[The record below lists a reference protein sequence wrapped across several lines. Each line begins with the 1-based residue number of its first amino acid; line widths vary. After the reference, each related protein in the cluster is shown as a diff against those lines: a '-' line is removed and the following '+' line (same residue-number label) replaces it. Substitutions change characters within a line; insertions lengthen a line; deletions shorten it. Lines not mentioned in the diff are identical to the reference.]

1 MLATAQQTPSAP
13 RWETTMRDADYREA
27 FLYEIAE
34 LRRRRDGLRRT
45 ADDEAFGYGA
55 RHIARVQAS
64 EVTRAIT
71 IVRRIYRNLDDI
83 ERRRAEDYLRA
94 CYAETAAVPPPVPLE
109 YYQS

>member
-1 MLATAQQTPSAP
+1 
-13 RWETTMRDADYREA
+13 MRDPEYREA

-34 LRRRRDGLRRT
+34 LRRRRDGLRAT
-45 ADDEAFGYGA
+45 ADNEIFSFGA

-83 ERRRAEDYLRA
+83 ERRRSEVYLRA
-94 CYAETAAVPPPVPLE
+94 CYAETV
-109 YYQS
+109 S